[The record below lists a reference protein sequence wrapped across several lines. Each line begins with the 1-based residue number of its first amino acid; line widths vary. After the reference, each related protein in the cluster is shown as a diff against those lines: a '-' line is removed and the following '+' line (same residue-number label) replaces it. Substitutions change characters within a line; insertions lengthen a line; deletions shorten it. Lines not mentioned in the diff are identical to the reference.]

1 MLVFIVL
8 LLLCTVEAARSPPDY
23 RSDLHQ
29 AAAAEVAALAARGQ
43 LEEAMT
49 LGKRFQA
56 RVEPSA
62 AVLYELGL
70 LHNQLGQTSE
80 ALDHYDR
87 ALLLNPDHA
96 DARYDRG
103 ELLLVQGAVER
114 ARADLEAAAR
124 LRPDHWAA
132 HYRLAQLA
140 GHRRDSTA
148 LEAHL
153 MASLR
158 NGFDLQT
165 LLADPIWRQWA
176 LDPELGPPI
185 AGLIVVYGDETILE
199 QLRSP
204 Q

>member
-1 MLVFIVL
+1 MFALGVL
-8 LLLCTVEAARSPPDY
+8 LCGAQAARTPSDY

-29 AAAAEVAALAARGQ
+29 AAAAEVASLAARGQ
-43 LEEAMT
+43 VEEAMA
-49 LGKRFQA
+49 LGKRFQI
-56 RVEPSA
+56 RVEPSS

-87 ALLLNPDHA
+87 ALAMDPDNA
-96 DARYDRG
+96 AARYDRG
-103 ELLLVQGAVER
+103 ELLLGQGEIER

-124 LRPDHWAA
+124 LRADHWAA

-140 GHRRDSTA
+140 GHRRDSAA

-176 LDPELGPPI
+176 VDPELGPPI
-185 AGLIVVYGDETILE
+185 AGLIVVYGDESILE

>member
-1 MLVFIVL
+1 MLVFGL
-8 LLLCTVEAARSPPDY
+8 LLYGAQAARTPSDY

-43 LEEAMT
+43 VAEAME

-87 ALLLNPDHA
+87 ALMLDPENAAAL
-96 DARYDRG
+96 YDRG
-103 ELLLVQGAVER
+103 ELMLGRGEIDR

-140 GHRRDSTA
+140 GHRQDSAA
-148 LEAHL
+148 LESHL
-153 MASLR
+153 MAALR

-176 LDPELGPPI
+176 LDPELGPSI
-185 AGLIVVYGDETILE
+185 AGLIVVYGDESILE

>member
-1 MLVFIVL
+1 ML
-8 LLLCTVEAARSPPDY
+8 LLTLMCGALADRTPPDY
-23 RSDLHQ
+23 REELHR
-29 AAAAEVAALAARGQ
+29 AAAAEVAVLAARGDV
-43 LEEAMT
+43 EGAMT
-49 LGKRFQA
+49 LGKRFQT

-70 LHNQLGQTSE
+70 LHNQLGQLSE
-80 ALDHYDR
+80 AMDHYDR
-87 ALLLNPDHA
+87 ALTLDPDSA
-96 DARYDRG
+96 AARYDRG
-103 ELLLVQGAVER
+103 ELLLGDGKTES
-114 ARADLEAAAR
+114 ARTDFEEAAR

-140 GHRRDSTA
+140 GHRRDSAA

-153 MASLR
+153 MAALR
-158 NGFDLQT
+158 NGFALQT

-176 LDPELGPPI
+176 VDPELGPPI
-185 AGLIVVYGDETILE
+185 AGLIVVYGDESILE

>member
-1 MLVFIVL
+1 MLLLVL
-8 LLLCTVEAARSPPDY
+8 LGGARADRTPPDY
-23 RSDLHQ
+23 RDELHQ
-29 AAAAEVAALAARGQ
+29 AVAAQVAALAARGDI
-43 LEEAMT
+43 EEATT
-49 LGKRFQA
+49 LGARFQA

-70 LHNQLGQTSE
+70 LYNRLGQLNE
-80 ALDHYDR
+80 ARDHYDR
-87 ALLLNPDHA
+87 ALALDPDNA
-96 DARYDRG
+96 AARYDRG
-103 ELLLVQGAVER
+103 ELLLSQGEVEA
-114 ARADLEAAAR
+114 ARVDLEEAAR

-140 GHRRDSTA
+140 GHRRDSAA
-148 LEAHL
+148 LEEHL
-153 MASLR
+153 MGALR

-176 LDPELGPPI
+176 RDPELGPPI
-185 AGLIVVYGDETILE
+185 AGLIVVYGDESILE

>member
-1 MLVFIVL
+1 MLVYG
-8 LLLCTVEAARSPPDY
+8 LLLCSAQAARTPSDY

-29 AAAAEVAALAARGQ
+29 AAAAEVAALAARG
-43 LEEAMT
+43 LVEEAMG
-49 LGKRFQA
+49 LGKRFQT

-87 ALLLNPDHA
+87 VLVMDPDHA
-96 DARYDRG
+96 AARYDRG
-103 ELLLVQGAVER
+103 ELLLGQGEVER
-114 ARADLEAAAR
+114 ARTDLESAAR

-153 MASLR
+153 MAALR

-176 LDPELGPPI
+176 VDPELGPPI
-185 AGLIVVYGDETILE
+185 AGLIVVYGDESILE